1 VWWRP
6 TVLTVG
12 YSALAALTALA
23 LVGYGAYDCYEEC
36 RYDLSNPPWA
46 YDSSAWQWDAIL
58 WLGVVSG
65 IASIAFV
72 VTVFR
77 FGAGVAVMVLA
88 AQLSVSAAGAFLVLA
103 AHEASPS
110 AVAVVLGGLTALGC
124 GVIAARRTLRGR

>member
-1 VWWRP
+1 VRWHP
-6 TVLTVG
+6 AVLTIA

-23 LVGYGAYDCYEEC
+23 LVVYGAYDCYEEC

-58 WLGVVSG
+58 WLGVVSA
-65 IASIAFV
+65 ITSIAFV

-77 FGAGVAVMVLA
+77 FGAGAAALALA

-103 AHEASPS
+103 ANEANPS
-110 AVAVVLGGLTALGC
+110 AAAVVLVGLAAVGSGL
-124 GVIAARRTLRGR
+124 IADRRSLRVR